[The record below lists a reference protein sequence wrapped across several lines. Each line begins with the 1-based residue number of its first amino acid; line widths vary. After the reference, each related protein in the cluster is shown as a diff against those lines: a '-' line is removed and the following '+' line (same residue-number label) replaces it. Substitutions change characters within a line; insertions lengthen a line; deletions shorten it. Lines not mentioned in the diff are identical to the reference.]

1 MIQSYSWTYPNIIC
15 SIDVPITTPG
25 RATQASNLTCV
36 VDCTTDGGY
45 STKPI
50 ATLTDCTS
58 LSSSLGM
65 MNSERSV
72 NITLAAGA
80 HFYVAYVGSAW
91 VALSNPAVSGRQWSI
106 VCSIDLRQR
115 PDGFINTPPVSNV
128 ISPQYAIVNR
138 TTQIRIPVSD
148 ANSGDTVRC
157 RWSVYTPG
165 YGKRKRSDEVN
176 LHSYRYTQQA
186 LEKSFYHDEIIRNR
200 NKRTLRSCSQAV
212 CRKSCSED
220 CPCNCS
226 GCLGTDC
233 TNTSCTKS
241 MCTNSLTTKITSPT
255 TSETPGTIPSTI
267 SYPIRQAIDECGG
280 ICYPGSL
287 PNGTSLSNCTLSFRG
302 LVPNTWYAAAIQ
314 VND

>member
-1 MIQSYSWTYPNIIC
+1 MIRYLLFLLALIVVDSVHFNGGTIRWNPVSPYDNSNATTITMIQSYSWTYPNIIC
-15 SIDVPITTPG
+15 STNVSITTPG

-148 ANSGDTVRC
+148 ANSGDIVRC

-165 YGKRKRSDEVN
+165 YRKRKRSDQTN
-176 LHSYRYTQQA
+176 LHSYRYTDVQ
-186 LEKSFYHDEIIRNR
+186 LVEKSTFYHDAMD
-200 NKRTLRSCSQAV
+200 S
-212 CRKSCSED
+212 
-220 CPCNCS
+220 
-226 GCLGTDC
+226 
-233 TNTSCTKS
+233 
-241 MCTNSLTTKITSPT
+241 
-255 TSETPGTIPSTI
+255 
-267 SYPIRQAIDECGG
+267 
-280 ICYPGSL
+280 
-287 PNGTSLSNCTLSFRG
+287 
-302 LVPNTWYAAAIQ
+302 
-314 VND
+314 